1 MDEPAD
7 AVIMVEQGAPPPT
20 PTKDRVAS
28 RSPAASGTVNEGRA
42 MVQLALEFLSK
53 SRDEIQRLKRA
64 VTEQGDIING
74 Q

>member
-7 AVIMVEQGAPPPT
+7 AVIMVEQGHPPT